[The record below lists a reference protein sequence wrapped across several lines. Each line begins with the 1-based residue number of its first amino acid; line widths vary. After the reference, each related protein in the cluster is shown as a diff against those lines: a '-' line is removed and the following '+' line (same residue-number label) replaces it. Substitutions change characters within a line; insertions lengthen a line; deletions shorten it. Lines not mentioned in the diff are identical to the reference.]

1 MKRLNIQHYADGT
14 ASVRQIIERQA
25 EEIAALR
32 RENARLKEIIKVA
45 GKSG

>member
-1 MKRLNIQHYADGT
+1 MAMKRLNIQHYADGT

-32 RENARLKEIIKVA
+32 RENARLRELLKESV
-45 GKSG
+45 

>member
-32 RENARLKEIIKVA
+32 RKNARLRELLKE
-45 GKSG
+45 SG